1 MQAEVRSFHFIVI
14 TNGSHW
20 KGKETIL
27 CALLQ
32 ASDSTDGRVEGQEQ
46 HEVRKLWQDPAERSH
61 WEVTVAWTSATAM
74 EKEKV
79 EKLKI
84 YVGG

>member
-1 MQAEVRSFHFIVI
+1 MIV
-14 TNGSHW
+14 
-20 KGKETIL
+20 

-32 ASDSTDGRVEGQEQ
+32 ASGRTDGRVEGQKQ
-46 HEVRKLWQDPAERSH
+46 QEVRKLWQDPAERSH
-61 WEVTVAWTSATAM
+61 WDVTVAWASVTAM